1 MTRLTRT
8 ECMARLSAGRVG
20 RVAVNA
26 QAMPAVVP
34 VNYTLAEDLVVFRT
48 KTDGLLARACDGSVV
63 AFEIDCLSDEGDQGW
78 SVMVIGVATLLTGG
92 AATRAQRLN
101 LVSAM
106 GEGRD
111 QFVSI
116 SLGRV
121 SGRRVGASALTA

>member
-8 ECMARLSAGRVG
+8 ECLARLSSARVG

-34 VNYTLAEDLVVFRT
+34 VNYTIDDGLVVFRT
-48 KTDGLLARACDGSVV
+48 KTDGLLARACNDSVV
-63 AFEIDCLSDEGDQGW
+63 AFEIDSLSDEGDSGW
-78 SVMVIGVATLLTGG
+78 SVMVIGVATLLTDD

-101 LVSAM
+101 LASAM

-116 SLGRV
+116 SLSRV
-121 SGRRVGASALTA
+121 SGRRVGATALSA